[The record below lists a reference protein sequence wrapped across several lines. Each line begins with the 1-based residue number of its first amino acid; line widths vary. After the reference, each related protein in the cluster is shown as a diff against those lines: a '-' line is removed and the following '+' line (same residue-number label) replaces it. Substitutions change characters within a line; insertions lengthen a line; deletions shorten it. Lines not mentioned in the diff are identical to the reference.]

1 MPWCPNCK
9 MEYQEGVT
17 ECSDCKME
25 LVDDLN
31 SGEVLVPFFHADD
44 EKVAE
49 KLVRFFQYSDLNA
62 SMKHDE
68 ENDIYIVSIPPK
80 KQAQAKKLYQAFYFV
95 ERERIEN
102 SEKNDRNA
110 TVNTTILDE
119 TKDINSPAS
128 EAFDDE
134 AIEADET
141 NNIADESTNAEA
153 GVDEDYSEDTPGDEI
168 HAFDDAE
175 DDDSVYVMKEDQ
187 YKDLSGTVAIFL
199 VFGIGGVIFVILNVA
214 GVLHMLN
221 GWLPNTVMGAVFLSF
236 IYIALSTHQKAKKLQ
251 AEIDTEKKLT
261 EEINSWL
268 QGNVTES
275 YLASIHNSSVSDEL
289 NYIKMTD
296 TIKERLIKEF
306 GSQNLAYLDRLIE
319 EYYNKTFD

>member
-31 SGEVLVPFFHADD
+31 SGEVLVPFFHAEDK
-44 EKVAE
+44 KVAE

-62 SMKHDE
+62 SMKYDE
-68 ENDIYIVSIPPK
+68 ANDIYIVSIPPK

-95 ERERIEN
+95 ERDRIEN
-102 SEKNDRNA
+102 GENDSRNTTSEE
-110 TVNTTILDE
+110 TILDA
-119 TKDINSPAS
+119 KVIDSP
-128 EAFDDE
+128 EAEADHGSNIKADE
-134 AIEADET
+134 ANIITDEIANEEAV
-141 NNIADESTNAEA
+141 
-153 GVDEDYSEDTPGDEI
+153 VDEDYGEDTPGDEI

-187 YKDLSGTVAIFL
+187 YKDLSGTVSIFL
-199 VFGIGGVIFVILNVA
+199 LFGVGGFIFVILNVL

-236 IYIALSTHQKAKKLQ
+236 IYIAISTNQKAKKLQ

-268 QGNVTES
+268 EGNVTES
-275 YLASIHNSSVSDEL
+275 YLASIHDSSVSEEL

-296 TIKERLIKEF
+296 TLKERLIKEF